1 MVLSVFEFDQICLR
15 SSLGLSWR
23 TTLSRF
29 RIDDLRLRMELGI
42 IHLILGEWLI
52 LER

>member
-15 SSLGLSWR
+15 SSLGLSRR